1 MAKMKSS
8 VSKILQEQESQY
20 TTSIDSRS
28 VDVRSYEEWI
38 RLQAQLRGLWFAD
51 LDLSYVDTDCNFVD
65 VKWNCGL
72 EERSWGIKDFD
83 LSIVDVSIN
92 VTLAVMDDNNEELE
106 FEFLVES
113 AASDKWDIRIEDVPR
128 TLPLAPTEIT
138 IDLKM
143 KMIVVSFYLD
153 ESESWKR

>member
-51 LDLSYVDTDCNFVD
+51 LDLSYVGTNSNFVE
-65 VKWNCGL
+65 VKWNCVL
-72 EERSWGIKDFD
+72 VERSWGIKDFD

-92 VTLAVMDDNNEELE
+92 VTLEVMDDNNEELE

>member
-20 TTSIDSRS
+20 SSEIDSRS
-28 VDVRSYEEWI
+28 VDVRGYEEWI

-51 LDLSYVDTDCNFVD
+51 LDLSYVETDSNFVV
-65 VKWNCGL
+65 VKWNCVL
-72 EERSWGIKDFD
+72 DERSWGIRDLD

-92 VTLAVMDDNNEELE
+92 VTLVVVDDNDEEVE
-106 FEFLVES
+106 FEFLVDS
-113 AASDKWDIRIEDVPR
+113 AASDKWDIRIEDGQK
-128 TLPLAPTEIT
+128 TLPLAPTGIT
-138 IDLKM
+138 IDLKE
-143 KMIVVSFYLD
+143 KKILVSFHLD